1 MAICCYQ
8 LEPASASGPTSTP
21 VWSMCTSPVWEQ
33 AQCRGQHHSVQTC
46 VWNWYSL
53 YRSRSFSLRRR
64 SCVPES
70 STHLQLTLL
79 PGSLK
84 RSPFLRI
91 VLLYH
96 PKAAVRVRPPSPP
109 PNFSM
114 TDYLGANSRSPVLGP
129 FHSPMLSLGTKCK
142 SVAVPA
148 SIKNFKN
155 RTKQTEKDFHNNLKI
170 H

>member
-1 MAICCYQ
+1 MAICCHQ
-8 LEPASASGPTSTP
+8 PEPASASGPTSTP
-21 VWSMCTSPVWEQ
+21 VWSMCTNPVWEQ
-33 AQCRGQHHSVQTC
+33 AQSRGQHPSVQTC
-46 VWNWYSL
+46 VWHWYSL

-84 RSPFLRI
+84 RSPFLHT
-91 VLLYH
+91 VFLYY
-96 PKAAVRVRPPSPP
+96 PKAAVRVPPT
-109 PNFSM
+109 PNFS
-114 TDYLGANSRSPVLGP
+114 TTGYLGSNSRSPVLGP
-129 FHSPMLSLGTKCK
+129 FHSPTLSLGTKCK